1 MRLENDL
8 KPHNKETYEKMQN
21 ILQSNNKTCIIQPT
35 GSGKS
40 FLILKL
46 IEDYSRHNRDII

>member
-8 KPHNKETYEKMQN
+8 KPHNKDTYEKIRN

-35 GSGKS
+35 GSKIIS
-40 FLILKL
+40 
-46 IEDYSRHNRDII
+46 YSETD